1 MAIKVKTTK
10 SETPKTPHTD
20 NRGEILARR
29 LNGRV
34 TLEKY
39 PKQGTIV
46 AFRGNSE
53 IFWVE
58 LSELSQIVEEFNE
71 IKNLQEK
78 KTI

>member
-1 MAIKVKTTK
+1 MVTKVKAIKN
-10 SETPKTPHTD
+10 ETPKQPHTD

-39 PKQGTIV
+39 PKQGSIV

-58 LSELSQIVEEFNE
+58 LSELSEIVADFTE
-71 IKNLQEK
+71 IISLKEKN
-78 KTI
+78 TI

>member
-1 MAIKVKTTK
+1 MVNKKATK
-10 SETPKTPHTD
+10 SETPKKPQAE

-46 AFRGNSE
+46 AFRGNKE

-58 LSELSQIVEEFNE
+58 LSQLSEVVADFTE
-71 IKNLQEK
+71 IISLQDK

>member
-1 MAIKVKTTK
+1 MVNKKATK
-10 SETPKTPHTD
+10 SETPTKPPTE

-29 LNGRV
+29 LSGRV

-46 AFRGNSE
+46 AFRGNKE

-58 LSELSQIVEEFNE
+58 LSELSEIVADFTE
-71 IKNLQEK
+71 IISLQDK
-78 KTI
+78 KTV